1 MTVKIVFLDHE
12 TFPEGINIK
21 KINKKYELKIYGK
34 TLAQEVINRTKDAD
48 VIITNK
54 VKITREVIESAH
66 KLKFISVAATGT
78 DVIDIEACNDHNILV
93 SNIRNYAINTVPEHT
108 FSLILALR
116 RSLLAYTE
124 SVRKGRWQESGQF
137 CYFDY
142 KINNLSGSTL
152 GIIGDG
158 VLGKAVAEIA
168 KAFGMNVLFSTYKG
182 TKNMGPLYTPF
193 EDIIAQSDIISIHC
207 PLLNST
213 RDLISYSEFSQMKS
227 SCILINTARGGIV
240 NEDALYDALINK
252 KILGAGFDVCISEPP
267 EKESQIM
274 KLTQLSNFILT
285 PHISWASFEAIQI
298 LSDMMMDNIEAFLS
312 DHPQNLVN

>member
-21 KINKKYELKIYGK
+21 RINKKYELKIYGK